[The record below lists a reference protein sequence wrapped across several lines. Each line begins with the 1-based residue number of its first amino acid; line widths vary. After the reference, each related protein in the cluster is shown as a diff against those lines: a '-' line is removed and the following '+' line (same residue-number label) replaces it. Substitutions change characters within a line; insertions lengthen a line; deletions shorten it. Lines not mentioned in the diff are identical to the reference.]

1 MDFVQYQAEG
11 GADQLQS
18 ITSTKNSRLQNQEIF
33 DLLKSKTSKITMTH
47 FQKDV
52 KNVNGRKKTKS
63 SNKKR
68 QPEIPPP
75 PGENGNM
82 VLF

>member
-1 MDFVQYQAEG
+1 
-11 GADQLQS
+11 
-18 ITSTKNSRLQNQEIF
+18 
-33 DLLKSKTSKITMTH
+33 MTH